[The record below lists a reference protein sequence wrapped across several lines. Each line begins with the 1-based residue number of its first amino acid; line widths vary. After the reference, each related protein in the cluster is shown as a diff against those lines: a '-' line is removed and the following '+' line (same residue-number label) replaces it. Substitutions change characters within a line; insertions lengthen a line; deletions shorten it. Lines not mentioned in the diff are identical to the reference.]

1 MDFIIFCLVAVIV
14 KINLSS
20 VIEKTVMLKEE
31 KKERKCTDLFDI
43 LGVSSREMTHWKGYV
58 EREETNGVSREAH
71 NFLEGLAPQ
80 RIKNTNLLRKK

>member
-43 LGVSSREMTHWKGYV
+43 LGVSSREMTH
-58 EREETNGVSREAH
+58 
-71 NFLEGLAPQ
+71 
-80 RIKNTNLLRKK
+80 

>member
-1 MDFIIFCLVAVIV
+1 MIIMIRIIEGEDFRAEKVQIIDVSQKQVIIIIMDFIIFCLVAVIV

-43 LGVSSREMTHWKGYV
+43 LGVSSREMTH
-58 EREETNGVSREAH
+58 
-71 NFLEGLAPQ
+71 
-80 RIKNTNLLRKK
+80 